1 MRLLRHLSV
10 FGACAGAWLAACGR
24 PPSSVPL
31 GGKEWVA
38 EERHVDRRPHGE
50 EVPADITPKT
60 RPVAEATTRAATA
73 EPAHVAAPTTVAVET
88 QFGRVPLPQGAL
100 VTLRTKY
107 TVRATLV
114 TSLEEGGSTQSIEA
128 DAAEKIAVRV
138 VRGGDDGP
146 REVDVEYLESTGSF
160 RMDGMPND
168 DDSNTGKRFNV
179 VFEGS
184 EPRVSKRAG
193 ALEPDEDRSVLF
205 DLATVTGYFPLLAPR
220 LPRALGPGFRLRL
233 ESRDLSRMFGAR
245 DDVDFEGGEI
255 ALRGRSASDGKI
267 AVFDCQLPAKFEKD
281 GVQLRVDLK
290 GTLNVRAADA
300 RPLDVSLN
308 GTIRA
313 DASALGAGASLNGTV
328 VVELSHEYK

>member
-1 MRLLRHLSV
+1 
-10 FGACAGAWLAACGR
+10 
-24 PPSSVPL
+24 
-31 GGKEWVA
+31 
-38 EERHVDRRPHGE
+38 
-50 EVPADITPKT
+50 
-60 RPVAEATTRAATA
+60 
-73 EPAHVAAPTTVAVET
+73 VAAPTTVAVET

-233 ESRDLSRMFGAR
+233 ESRDLARMFGAR

-290 GTLNVRAADA
+290 GTLNVLAADS